1 MECSVSIV
9 CYSEQEPPRS
19 MLTLHKIADQESG
32 WLQVMKSLIN
42 VIPMNDPLGPAVVTL
57 LLEECPLPT
66 KVCPRQWCVCEH
78 AQQGMLLI
86 LVHAFR
92 RHEERDVKC

>member
-1 MECSVSIV
+1 
-9 CYSEQEPPRS
+9 

-42 VIPMNDPLGPAVVTL
+42 VIPMDDPLGPAVVTL

-66 KVCPRQWCVCEH
+66 KVNFTKYFYVALSKLMP
-78 AQQGMLLI
+78 I
-86 LVHAFR
+86 S
-92 RHEERDVKC
+92 